1 MGRRRPE
8 LEPLPRAAM
17 PEVWTPSAGQIVF
30 ALMAVTSIVTWGF
43 GVKRDAASELEMV
56 AYGVVAC
63 LVFILIKSFYGTF
76 VKWRQHVAVQEMR
89 RKAGP
94 AEKEN

>member
-1 MGRRRPE
+1 MNVIDVG
-8 LEPLPRAAM
+8 PL
-17 PEVWTPSAGQIVF
+17 Q
-30 ALMAVTSIVTWGF
+30 L
-43 GVKRDAASELEMV
+43 
-56 AYGVVAC
+56 AYC

>member
-1 MGRRRPE
+1 
-8 LEPLPRAAM
+8 
-17 PEVWTPSAGQIVF
+17 
-30 ALMAVTSIVTWGF
+30 
-43 GVKRDAASELEMV
+43 MV

-89 RKAGP
+89 RKAP